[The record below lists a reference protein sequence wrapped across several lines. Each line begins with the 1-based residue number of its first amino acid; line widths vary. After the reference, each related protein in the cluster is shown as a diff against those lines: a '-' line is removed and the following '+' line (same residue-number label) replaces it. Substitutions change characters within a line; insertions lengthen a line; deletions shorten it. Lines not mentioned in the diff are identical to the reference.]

1 ASVSWTAPTGGTR
14 PITGYTVQPF
24 ENGTTGGSAAFVTG
38 NPPQTSVVVD
48 GLKNGTFYT
57 FKVSATSSAGTG
69 PPSAPSN
76 AVRPMLGGSYHP
88 LAPARIFDTRFGIG
102 GPAAPLPSGQ
112 TRLIHVTGQAG
123 IPTASQVSAVILNVA
138 VTDTPRAG
146 YLTIY
151 SADASR
157 PMTSNL
163 NWARGQTVANLVEA
177 GVSADGDVVIYGL
190 GSASS
195 VIFDAEGWIGF
206 PSNSS
211 GA

>member
-1 ASVSWTAPTGGTR
+1 MLIAVAKTRVVAYGTHVQPVPTATPIAPLPPGPPTNVTALAGYGSASVSWTAPTGGTR

-48 GLKNGTFYT
+48 ALKNGTFYT

-88 LAPARIFDTRFGIG
+88 LAPARILDTRFGIG

-123 IPTASQVSAVILNVA
+123 IPTASQVSAGIVNLTGSVHH
-138 VTDTPRAG
+138 RAG
-146 YLTIY
+146 YLPY
-151 SADASR
+151 S
-157 PMTSNL
+157 
-163 NWARGQTVANLVEA
+163 
-177 GVSADGDVVIYGL
+177 SAVL
-190 GSASS
+190 TQA
-195 VIFDAEGWIGF
+195 
-206 PSNSS
+206 
-211 GA
+211 